1 MECGA
6 AEQHA
11 VKPQHTP
18 YWLIFSLHHFQQLA
32 HKDEY
37 MPFRNRLRNVVNL
50 THLHAAA
57 IRAFIA
63 VVFLCVVRSTGAQT
77 AASTSPPNTTQAT
90 AFVVESYYRIRW
102 GSEEEF
108 MALFRKNHM
117 PFIRR
122 QLEKGILL
130 DVRLDAPREHM
141 NEESRWDLRMTLVYR
156 DAATAYRTDNI
167 TEADYNA
174 IVKDD
179 AAETI
184 FKREERRR
192 FELLI
197 AHWDLNVKPVELA
210 EAK

>member
-1 MECGA
+1 M
-6 AEQHA
+6 
-11 VKPQHTP
+11 
-18 YWLIFSLHHFQQLA
+18 
-32 HKDEY
+32 
-37 MPFRNRLRNVVNL
+37 
-50 THLHAAA
+50 
-57 IRAFIA
+57 A
-63 VVFLCVVRSTGAQT
+63 VVFLCIVRSAGAQNVGAT
-77 AASTSPPNTTQAT
+77 SPASTPPAT
-90 AFVVESYYRIRW
+90 GFVVESYYRIRW

-108 MALFRKNHM
+108 MTLFRKNHM

-141 NEESRWDLRMTLVYR
+141 NEEGRWDLRMTLVYR

-192 FELLI
+192 FELLV
-197 AHWDLNVKPVELA
+197 AHWDLNVRPLELA
-210 EAK
+210 EPK